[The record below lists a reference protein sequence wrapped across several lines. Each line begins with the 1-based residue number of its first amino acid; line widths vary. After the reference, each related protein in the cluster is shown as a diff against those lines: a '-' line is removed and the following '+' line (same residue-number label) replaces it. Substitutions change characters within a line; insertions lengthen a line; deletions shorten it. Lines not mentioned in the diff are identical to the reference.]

1 LDGVKV
7 VPGQYYDQETNN
19 YYNYFRDYDSATG
32 RYLQSDPIGL
42 AGGIN
47 IYLYGNANPVV
58 FFDRNGLDAINVGV
72 NVNLPFL
79 PGAEVGVVIY
89 DGTYG
94 GAFGGAGYF
103 DVGVYG
109 SVSKHHG
116 GYTSAR
122 AAIAM
127 GQTLGCRS
135 NFEGVDMDVFVGVGP
150 VGVSGTG
157 IGDSGFGNEGFGLYL
172 GPALGYETTVNAT
185 GSITVGDIVR
195 AIASWIWDSDVPWHG
210 DDSCGCE

>member
-157 IGDSGFGNEGFGLYL
+157 IGDSGFGSEGFGLYSQ
-172 GPALGYETTVNAT
+172 GVYTTGRIRFCANT
-185 GSITVGDIVR
+185 TL
-195 AIASWIWDSDVPWHG
+195 
-210 DDSCGCE
+210 